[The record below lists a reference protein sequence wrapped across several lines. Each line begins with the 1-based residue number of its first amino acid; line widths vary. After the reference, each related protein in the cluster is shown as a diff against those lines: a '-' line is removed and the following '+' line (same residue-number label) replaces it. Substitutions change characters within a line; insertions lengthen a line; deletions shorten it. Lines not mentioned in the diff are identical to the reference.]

1 MKRFAALVVGCLI
14 SAATVA
20 QPLVDGIGFLKIGDS
35 EQYVK
40 QMIAKKQGKKP
51 RLLKGDDLY
60 PSSYGWL
67 YEDLALTEDFTAPI
81 ILMKFHQGRL
91 YHIAVDYTLDAYD
104 LRDVGSVKRA
114 IEDRDEAFHIA
125 KALTDKYGIKSVEEE
140 AINSSSCIDVKE
152 AERFIIVLPSIEGV
166 NAGIAENFLDDLSGN
181 PLSGSNLYLY
191 DRRRCPDNA
200 ISVMVYDKNVSDE
213 VEKIENRLQDEKK
226 EKEEAEKRAIEEE
239 ERLQWEE
246 SIKKI

>member
-1 MKRFAALVVGCLI
+1 MKRFAALVVGCLV

-51 RLLKGDDLY
+51 RLLKGDGLY
-60 PSSYGWL
+60 PSSYRWV

-81 ILMKFHQGRL
+81 IFMKFHQGRL
-91 YHIAVDYTLDAYD
+91 YHIAVHYTLDAYN
-104 LRDVGSVKRA
+104 LRDRGDVARA
-114 IEDRDEAFHIA
+114 VEDRNEVFNIA
-125 KALTDKYGIKSVEEE
+125 KALVDKYGTEFAQKE
-140 AINSSSCIDVKE
+140 AINSQSCIHVKE

-166 NAGIAENFLDDLSGN
+166 NAGIFENFLDNLSGN
-181 PLSGSNLYLY
+181 PLSETDLYLY
-191 DRRRCPDNA
+191 DRRRCPDDA
-200 ISVMVYDKNVSDE
+200 ASIMVYDRNVSDE

-226 EKEEAEKRAIEEE
+226 EKEAAEKRAIEEE
-239 ERLQWEE
+239 ERLRWEE

>member
-91 YHIAVDYTLDAYD
+91 YHIAVDYTLNAYD

-114 IEDRDEAFHIA
+114 IEDRDEAFHIT
-125 KALTDKYGIKSVEEE
+125 KALTDKYGIESIEEE
-140 AINSSSCIDVKE
+140 AINSSSCIHVKE
-152 AERFIIVLPSIEGV
+152 AKRFIIVLPSIEGV
-166 NAGIAENFLDDLSGN
+166 NAGIVENFLDDLSGN
-181 PLSGSNLYLY
+181 PLSGRNLYLY
-191 DRRRCPDNA
+191 DLRRCPDNA
-200 ISVMVYDKNVSDE
+200 ISIMVYDSKVSDE

-226 EKEEAEKRAIEEE
+226 EKEEAEKRAFEEE

>member
-51 RLLKGDDLY
+51 RLLKGDNLY
-60 PSSYGWL
+60 PSSYRWV
-67 YEDLALTEDFTAPI
+67 YEDLALTEDFTAPE

-91 YHIAVDYTLDAYD
+91 YHIAVNYTLDAYD
-104 LRDVGSVKRA
+104 LRDMGGVARA
-114 IEDRDEAFHIA
+114 VEDRNEAFHIA
-125 KALTDKYGIKSVEEE
+125 KALTDKYGIESVEEE
-140 AINSSSCIDVKE
+140 AINSSSCIHVKE
-152 AERFIIVLPSIEGV
+152 AKRFIILLPSIEGV
-166 NAGIAENFLDDLSGN
+166 NAGIFKNFLDDLSGN
-181 PLSGSNLYLY
+181 PLSGRKLYLY

-200 ISVMVYDKNVSDE
+200 ISIMVYDSNVSDE

>member
-1 MKRFAALVVGCLI
+1 MKRFAALVVGCLV

-60 PSSYGWL
+60 PSSYVWL

-81 ILMKFHQGRL
+81 ILMRFHQGRL
-91 YHIAVDYTLDAYD
+91 YHIAVHYTLDAYD

-140 AINSSSCIDVKE
+140 AINSSSCIHVKE

-166 NAGIAENFLDDLSGN
+166 NAGIVENFLDDLSGN

-200 ISVMVYDKNVSDE
+200 ISIMIYDSKVSDE
-213 VEKIENRLQDEKK
+213 VEKIEDGLQNEKK

>member
-1 MKRFAALVVGCLI
+1 MKRFAALVVGCLV

-60 PSSYGWL
+60 PSSYVWL

-81 ILMKFHQGRL
+81 ILMRFHQGRL
-91 YHIAVDYTLDAYD
+91 YHIAVNYTLNAYD
-104 LRDVGSVKRA
+104 LRDVGSVERA

-125 KALTDKYGIKSVEEE
+125 KALTDKYGIESVEEE
-140 AINSSSCIDVKE
+140 AINSSSCIHVKE
-152 AERFIIVLPSIEGV
+152 AKRFMIVLPSIEGV
-166 NAGIAENFLDDLSGN
+166 DASIFENFLDDLSGN
-181 PLSGSNLYLY
+181 PLSGTKLYLY
-191 DRRRCPDNA
+191 DQRRCPDNE
-200 ISVMVYDKNVSDE
+200 ISIMVYDRNVSDE

-226 EKEEAEKRAIEEE
+226 EKEEAEKRVIEEE

>member
-60 PSSYGWL
+60 PSSYRWV
-67 YEDLALTEDFTAPI
+67 YEDLALTEDFTAPE

-91 YHIAVDYTLDAYD
+91 YHIAIHYTLDAYD

-114 IEDRDEAFHIA
+114 IEDRNEVFNIA
-125 KALTDKYGIKSVEEE
+125 KALTDKYGTESVEKE
-140 AINSSSCIDVKE
+140 AINSSSCIHVKE
-152 AERFIIVLPSIEGV
+152 AERFIILLPSIEGV
-166 NAGIAENFLDDLSGN
+166 NAGIFENFLDDLSGN
-181 PLSGSNLYLY
+181 PLSGRKLYLY

-200 ISVMVYDKNVSDE
+200 ISIMVYDSNVSDE

>member
-1 MKRFAALVVGCLI
+1 MKRFAALVVGCLV

-51 RLLKGDDLY
+51 KLLKGDDLY
-60 PSSYGWL
+60 PSSYRWV
-67 YEDLALTEDFTAPI
+67 YEDLALTEDFTAPE

-91 YHIAVDYTLDAYD
+91 YYIAIHYTLDAYD
-104 LRDVGSVKRA
+104 LGDMGGVARA
-114 IEDRDEAFHIA
+114 VEDRNEAFHIA
-125 KALTDKYGIKSVEEE
+125 KALTDKYGIESVEEE
-140 AINSSSCIDVKE
+140 AINSSSCIHVKE
-152 AERFIIVLPSIEGV
+152 AKRFIILLPSIEGV
-166 NAGIAENFLDDLSGN
+166 NAGIFKNFLDDLSGN
-181 PLSGSNLYLY
+181 PLSGRKLYLY

-200 ISVMVYDKNVSDE
+200 ISIMVYDSNVSDE

>member
-1 MKRFAALVVGCLI
+1 MKRFAALVVGCLV

-67 YEDLALTEDFTAPI
+67 YEDFTAPI

-91 YHIAVDYTLDAYD
+91 YHIAVNYTLNAYD

-125 KALTDKYGIKSVEEE
+125 KALTDKYGIESVEEE
-140 AINSSSCIDVKE
+140 AINSSSCIHVKE
-152 AERFIIVLPSIEGV
+152 AKRFIIVLPSIEGV
-166 NAGIAENFLDDLSGN
+166 DASIVENFLDDLSGN
-181 PLSGSNLYLY
+181 PLSGRNLYLY
-191 DRRRCPDNA
+191 DLRRCPDND
-200 ISVMVYDKNVSDE
+200 ISVMVYDSKVSDE

>member
-1 MKRFAALVVGCLI
+1 MKRFAALVVGCLV

-60 PSSYGWL
+60 PSSYRWV
-67 YEDLALTEDFTAPI
+67 YEDLALTEDFTAPE

-91 YHIAVDYTLDAYD
+91 YYIAVHYTLDAYD

-114 IEDRDEAFHIA
+114 IEDRNEVFNIA
-125 KALTDKYGIKSVEEE
+125 KALTDKYGTESVEEE
-140 AINSSSCIDVKE
+140 AINSSSCIHVKE
-152 AERFIIVLPSIEGV
+152 AERFSIVLPSIEGV
-166 NAGIAENFLDDLSGN
+166 NAGIFENFLDNLSGN
-181 PLSGSNLYLY
+181 PLSETDLYLY
-191 DRRRCPDNA
+191 DRRRCPDDA
-200 ISVMVYDKNVSDE
+200 VSIMVYDSNVSDE

>member
-51 RLLKGDDLY
+51 KLLKGDDLY
-60 PSSYGWL
+60 PSSYRWV
-67 YEDLALTEDFTAPI
+67 YEDLALTEDFTAPE

-91 YHIAVDYTLDAYD
+91 YHIAVNYTLDAYN
-104 LRDVGSVKRA
+104 LRDRGDVARA
-114 IEDRDEAFHIA
+114 VEDRDEAFYIA
-125 KALTDKYGIKSVEEE
+125 KALIDKYGIEFAQKE
-140 AINSSSCIDVKE
+140 AINSLGCTRVKE
-152 AERFIIVLPSIEGV
+152 AERFIIVLRSIEGV
-166 NAGIAENFLDDLSGN
+166 NAGIFENFLDNLSGN
-181 PLSGSNLYLY
+181 PLSGTDLYLY
-191 DRRRCPDNA
+191 DRRRCPDDA
-200 ISVMVYDKNVSDE
+200 VSIMVYDKNVSDE

>member
-51 RLLKGDDLY
+51 RLLKGDDIY
-60 PSSYGWL
+60 PSSYRWV

-91 YHIAVDYTLDAYD
+91 YHIAVHYTLDAYN
-104 LRDVGSVKRA
+104 LRDRGDVARA
-114 IEDRDEAFHIA
+114 VEDRDEVFNIA
-125 KALTDKYGIKSVEEE
+125 KALVDKYGTEFAQKEE
-140 AINSSSCIDVKE
+140 INSPSCIHVKE
-152 AERFIIVLPSIEGV
+152 AERFSIVLPSIEGV
-166 NAGIAENFLDDLSGN
+166 NAGIFENFLDNLSGN
-181 PLSGSNLYLY
+181 PLSETDLYLY
-191 DRRRCPDNA
+191 DRRRCPDDA
-200 ISVMVYDKNVSDE
+200 VSIMVYDSKVSDE

>member
-1 MKRFAALVVGCLI
+1 MKRFAALVVGCLV

-60 PSSYGWL
+60 PSSYVWL

-91 YHIAVDYTLDAYD
+91 YHIAVNYTLNAYD

-125 KALTDKYGIKSVEEE
+125 KALTDKYGIESVEEE
-140 AINSSSCIDVKE
+140 AINSSSCIHVKE
-152 AERFIIVLPSIEGV
+152 AKRFMIVLPSIEGV
-166 NAGIAENFLDDLSGN
+166 DASIVENFLDDLSGN
-181 PLSGSNLYLY
+181 PLSGTKLYLY
-191 DRRRCPDNA
+191 DQRRCPDNK
-200 ISVMVYDKNVSDE
+200 ISILVYDRNVSDE
-213 VEKIENRLQDEKK
+213 VEKIEDRLQDEKK
-226 EKEEAEKRAIEEE
+226 EKEAAEKRAIEEE

>member
-51 RLLKGDDLY
+51 KLLKGDDLY
-60 PSSYGWL
+60 PSSYRWV
-67 YEDLALTEDFTAPI
+67 YEDLALTEDFTAPE

-91 YHIAVDYTLDAYD
+91 YHIAVNYTLDAYN
-104 LRDVGSVKRA
+104 LRDRGDVARA
-114 IEDRDEAFHIA
+114 VEDRDEAFYIA
-125 KALTDKYGIKSVEEE
+125 KALIDKYGIEFAQKE
-140 AINSSSCIDVKE
+140 AINSLGCTRVKE
-152 AERFIIVLPSIEGV
+152 AERFIIVLRSIEGV
-166 NAGIAENFLDDLSGN
+166 NAGIFENFLDNLSGN
-181 PLSGSNLYLY
+181 PLSETDLYLY
-191 DRRRCPDNA
+191 DRRRCPDDA
-200 ISVMVYDKNVSDE
+200 VSIMVFDKNVSDE
-213 VEKIENRLQDEKK
+213 VEKIEDRLQDEKK
-226 EKEEAEKRAIEEE
+226 EKEAAEKRAIEEE
-239 ERLQWEE
+239 ERLRWEE

>member
-51 RLLKGDDLY
+51 RLLKGDDIY
-60 PSSYGWL
+60 PSSYRWV
-67 YEDLALTEDFTAPI
+67 YEDLALTEDFTAPE

-91 YHIAVDYTLDAYD
+91 YHIAIHYTLDAYD

-114 IEDRDEAFHIA
+114 IEDRNEVFNIA
-125 KALTDKYGIKSVEEE
+125 KALTDKYGTEFVEKE
-140 AINSSSCIDVKE
+140 AINSSSCIHVKE
-152 AERFIIVLPSIEGV
+152 AERFIILLPSIEGV
-166 NAGIAENFLDDLSGN
+166 NAAIFENFLDDLSGN
-181 PLSGSNLYLY
+181 PLSGRKLYLY

-200 ISVMVYDKNVSDE
+200 ISIMVYDSNVSDE

>member
-1 MKRFAALVVGCLI
+1 MRRFAALVVGCLV

-51 RLLKGDDLY
+51 RLLKGDNLY
-60 PSSYGWL
+60 PSSYRWV
-67 YEDLALTEDFTAPI
+67 YEDLALTEDFTAPE

-91 YHIAVDYTLDAYD
+91 YHIAVHYTLDAYD

-125 KALTDKYGIKSVEEE
+125 KALTDKYGIESVEEE
-140 AINSSSCIDVKE
+140 AINSSSCIHVKE
-152 AERFIIVLPSIEGV
+152 AKRFMIVLPSIEGV
-166 NAGIAENFLDDLSGN
+166 DAGIVENFLDDLSGN

>member
-1 MKRFAALVVGCLI
+1 MKRFAAWVVGCLV

-51 RLLKGDDLY
+51 RLLKGDNLY

-91 YHIAVDYTLDAYD
+91 YHIAVNYTLNAYD

-125 KALTDKYGIKSVEEE
+125 KALTDKYGIESVEEE
-140 AINSSSCIDVKE
+140 AINSSSCIHVKE
-152 AERFIIVLPSIEGV
+152 AKRFMIVLPSIEGV
-166 NAGIAENFLDDLSGN
+166 DASIFEDFLDDLSGN
-181 PLSGSNLYLY
+181 PLSGVNLYLY

-200 ISVMVYDKNVSDE
+200 ISIMVYDRNVSDE

>member
-1 MKRFAALVVGCLI
+1 MKRFAALVVGCLV

-91 YHIAVDYTLDAYD
+91 YHIAVNYTLNAYD

-125 KALTDKYGIKSVEEE
+125 KALTDKYGIESVEEE
-140 AINSSSCIDVKE
+140 AINSSSCIHVKE
-152 AERFIIVLPSIEGV
+152 AKRFIIVLPSIEGV
-166 NAGIAENFLDDLSGN
+166 DASILENFLDDLSGN
-181 PLSGSNLYLY
+181 PLSGRNLYLY
-191 DRRRCPDNA
+191 DRRRCPDNE
-200 ISVMVYDKNVSDE
+200 ISIMVYDSKVSDE

>member
-51 RLLKGDDLY
+51 RLLKGDNLY
-60 PSSYGWL
+60 PSSYRWV
-67 YEDLALTEDFTAPI
+67 YEDLALTEDFTAPE

-91 YHIAVDYTLDAYD
+91 YHIAVNYTLDAYD
-104 LRDVGSVKRA
+104 LRDRGGVARA
-114 IEDRDEAFHIA
+114 VEDRNEAFHIA
-125 KALTDKYGIKSVEEE
+125 KALVDKYGIEFVEEE
-140 AINSSSCIDVKE
+140 AINSSGCIHVKE
-152 AERFIIVLPSIEGV
+152 AKRFIIALPSIEGV
-166 NAGIAENFLDDLSGN
+166 DAGIFKNFLNDLSGN
-181 PLSGSNLYLY
+181 PLSEINLYLY
-191 DRRRCPDNA
+191 DRRRCPDNE
-200 ISVMVYDKNVSDE
+200 IYIMVYDKNVSDE
-213 VEKIENRLQDEKK
+213 VKKIEDGLQNEKK
-226 EKEEAEKRAIEEE
+226 EKEEAEKQAIEEK

>member
-1 MKRFAALVVGCLI
+1 MKRFAALVVGCLV
-14 SAATVA
+14 SAAAVA

-60 PSSYGWL
+60 PSSYGWV

-91 YHIAVDYTLDAYD
+91 YYIVVHYTLDAYN
-104 LRDVGSVKRA
+104 LRDMGGVARA
-114 IEDRDEAFHIA
+114 IEDRNEAFHIA
-125 KALTDKYGIKSVEEE
+125 KALTDKYGTEFTQKE
-140 AINSSSCIDVKE
+140 AINSPSCIHVKE
-152 AERFIIVLPSIEGV
+152 AERFITILPSIEGV
-166 NAGIAENFLDDLSGN
+166 DAAIFENYLDDLSGN
-181 PLSGSNLYLY
+181 PLSGTNLYLY
-191 DRRRCPDNA
+191 DRRRCPDNE
-200 ISVMVYDKNVSDE
+200 ISIMVYDRNVSDE
-213 VEKIENRLQDEKK
+213 VKKIENRLQDEKK

>member
-1 MKRFAALVVGCLI
+1 MKRFAALVVGCLV

-60 PSSYGWL
+60 PSSYRWV

-91 YHIAVDYTLDAYD
+91 YHIAVHYTLDAYN
-104 LRDVGSVKRA
+104 LRDRGDVARA
-114 IEDRDEAFHIA
+114 VEDRDEVFNIA
-125 KALTDKYGIKSVEEE
+125 KALVDKYGTEFAQIEEL
-140 AINSSSCIDVKE
+140 NSPSCMHVIE
-152 AERFIIVLPSIEGV
+152 AERFSIVLPSIEGV
-166 NAGIAENFLDDLSGN
+166 NAGIFENFLDNLSGN
-181 PLSGSNLYLY
+181 PLSETDLYLY
-191 DRRRCPDNA
+191 DRRRCPDDA
-200 ISVMVYDKNVSDE
+200 VSIMVYDSKVSDE

>member
-1 MKRFAALVVGCLI
+1 MKRFAALVVGCLV

-60 PSSYGWL
+60 PSSYRWV
-67 YEDLALTEDFTAPI
+67 YEDLALTEDFTAPE

-91 YHIAVDYTLDAYD
+91 YYIAVHYTLDAYD
-104 LRDVGSVKRA
+104 LGDMGGVARA
-114 IEDRDEAFHIA
+114 VEDRNEAFHIA
-125 KALTDKYGIKSVEEE
+125 KALTDKYGIESVEEE
-140 AINSSSCIDVKE
+140 AINSSSCIHVKE
-152 AERFIIVLPSIEGV
+152 AKRFIILLPSIEGV
-166 NAGIAENFLDDLSGN
+166 NAGIFKNFLDDLSGN

-191 DRRRCPDNA
+191 DRRRCPDNE
-200 ISVMVYDKNVSDE
+200 IYIMVYDSNVSDE

>member
-1 MKRFAALVVGCLI
+1 MKRFAALVVGCLV

-51 RLLKGDDLY
+51 KLLKGDDLY
-60 PSSYGWL
+60 PSSYRWV
-67 YEDLALTEDFTAPI
+67 YEDLALTEDFTAPE

-91 YHIAVDYTLDAYD
+91 YYIAVHYTLDAYN
-104 LRDVGSVKRA
+104 LRDRGGVARA
-114 IEDRDEAFHIA
+114 VEDRNEVFNIA
-125 KALTDKYGIKSVEEE
+125 KALVDKYGTEFAQKE
-140 AINSSSCIDVKE
+140 AINSPSCIHVKE
-152 AERFIIVLPSIEGV
+152 AERFSIVLPSIEGV
-166 NAGIAENFLDDLSGN
+166 NAGIFENFLDNLSGN
-181 PLSGSNLYLY
+181 PLSETDLYLY
-191 DRRRCPDNA
+191 DRRRCPDDA
-200 ISVMVYDKNVSDE
+200 VSIMVYDSNVSDE
-213 VEKIENRLQDEKK
+213 VEKIENGLQDEKK
-226 EKEEAEKRAIEEE
+226 EKEAAEKRAIEEE

>member
-1 MKRFAALVVGCLI
+1 MKRFAALVVGCLV

-60 PSSYGWL
+60 PSSYRWV
-67 YEDLALTEDFTAPI
+67 YEDLALTEDFTAPE

-91 YHIAVDYTLDAYD
+91 YHIAIHYTLDAYD

-114 IEDRDEAFHIA
+114 IEDRNEVFNIA
-125 KALTDKYGIKSVEEE
+125 KALTDKYGTESVEKE
-140 AINSSSCIDVKE
+140 AINSSSCIHVKE
-152 AERFIIVLPSIEGV
+152 AERFIILLPSIEGV
-166 NAGIAENFLDDLSGN
+166 NAGIFENFLDDLSGN
-181 PLSGSNLYLY
+181 PLSGRKLYLY

-200 ISVMVYDKNVSDE
+200 ISIMVYDSNVSDE

>member
-1 MKRFAALVVGCLI
+1 MKRFAALVVGCLV

-60 PSSYGWL
+60 PSSYVWL

-81 ILMKFHQGRL
+81 ILMRFHQGRL
-91 YHIAVDYTLDAYD
+91 YYIAVHYTLDAYN

-114 IEDRDEAFHIA
+114 IEDRNEVFNIA
-125 KALTDKYGIKSVEEE
+125 KALTDKYGTESVEEE

-166 NAGIAENFLDDLSGN
+166 NAGIFENFLDDLSGN
-181 PLSGSNLYLY
+181 PLSGRNLYLY

-200 ISVMVYDKNVSDE
+200 ISIMVYDSKVSDE

-226 EKEEAEKRAIEEE
+226 EKEEAEKRAFEEE

>member
-1 MKRFAALVVGCLI
+1 MKRFAALVVGCLV

-60 PSSYGWL
+60 PSSYVWL

-81 ILMKFHQGRL
+81 ILMRFHQGRL
-91 YHIAVDYTLDAYD
+91 YHIAVNYTLNAYD
-104 LRDVGSVKRA
+104 LRDMGGVARA

-125 KALTDKYGIKSVEEE
+125 KALTDKYGIESVEEE
-140 AINSSSCIDVKE
+140 AINSSSCIHVKE
-152 AERFIIVLPSIEGV
+152 AKRFMIVLPSIEGV
-166 NAGIAENFLDDLSGN
+166 DASIFENFLDDLSGN
-181 PLSGSNLYLY
+181 PLSGTKLYLY
-191 DRRRCPDNA
+191 DQRRCPDNE
-200 ISVMVYDKNVSDE
+200 ISIMVYDRNVSDE

-226 EKEEAEKRAIEEE
+226 EKEEAEKRVIEEE

>member
-60 PSSYGWL
+60 PSSYRSL

-91 YHIAVDYTLDAYD
+91 YYIAVHYTLDAYN

-114 IEDRDEAFHIA
+114 IEDRNEVFNIA
-125 KALTDKYGIKSVEEE
+125 KALTDKYGTESVEEE

-166 NAGIAENFLDDLSGN
+166 NAGIFENFLDDLSGN
-181 PLSGSNLYLY
+181 PLSGRNLYLY

-200 ISVMVYDKNVSDE
+200 ISIMVYDSKVSDE

-226 EKEEAEKRAIEEE
+226 EKEEAEKRAFEEE

>member
-1 MKRFAALVVGCLI
+1 MKRFAALVVGCLV

-20 QPLVDGIGFLKIGDS
+20 QPLVDGIGFLKIGNS

-60 PSSYGWL
+60 PSSYRWL
-67 YEDLALTEDFTAPI
+67 YEDLALTEDFTAPE

-91 YHIAVDYTLDAYD
+91 YHIAIHYTLDAYD

-114 IEDRDEAFHIA
+114 IEDRNEVFNIA
-125 KALTDKYGIKSVEEE
+125 KALTDKYGTESVEKE
-140 AINSSSCIDVKE
+140 AINSSSCIHVKE
-152 AERFIIVLPSIEGV
+152 AERFIILLPSIEGV
-166 NAGIAENFLDDLSGN
+166 NAGIFENFLDDLSGN
-181 PLSGSNLYLY
+181 PLSGTKLYLY

-200 ISVMVYDKNVSDE
+200 ISIMVYDRNVSDE
-213 VEKIENRLQDEKK
+213 VEKIEDRLQDEKK
-226 EKEEAEKRAIEEE
+226 EKEAAEKRAIEEE
-239 ERLQWEE
+239 ERLRWEE

>member
-1 MKRFAALVVGCLI
+1 MKRFAALVVGCLV

-60 PSSYGWL
+60 PSSYRWV
-67 YEDLALTEDFTAPI
+67 YEDLALTEDFTAPE

-91 YHIAVDYTLDAYD
+91 YHIVVHYTLDAYD

-125 KALTDKYGIKSVEEE
+125 KALTDKYGIESVEEE
-140 AINSSSCIDVKE
+140 AINSPSCIHVKE
-152 AERFIIVLPSIEGV
+152 AKRFMIVLPSIEGV
-166 NAGIAENFLDDLSGN
+166 NASIFEDFLDDLSGN
-181 PLSGSNLYLY
+181 PLIGSNLYLY
-191 DRRRCPDNA
+191 DRRRCPDNK
-200 ISVMVYDKNVSDE
+200 IFIMVYDRNVSDE
-213 VEKIENRLQDEKK
+213 VKKIENRLQDEKK

>member
-1 MKRFAALVVGCLI
+1 MKRFAALVVGCLV

-60 PSSYGWL
+60 PSSYVWL

-81 ILMKFHQGRL
+81 ILMRFHQGRL
-91 YHIAVDYTLDAYD
+91 YHIAVNYTLNAYD

-125 KALTDKYGIKSVEEE
+125 KALTDKYGIESVEEE
-140 AINSSSCIDVKE
+140 AINSSSCIHVKE

-166 NAGIAENFLDDLSGN
+166 DASIVENFLEDLSGN
-181 PLSGSNLYLY
+181 PLIGRNLYLY

-200 ISVMVYDKNVSDE
+200 ISIMVYDNKVSDE

>member
-1 MKRFAALVVGCLI
+1 MKRFAALVVGCLV

-91 YHIAVDYTLDAYD
+91 YHIAVNYTLNAYD

-125 KALTDKYGIKSVEEE
+125 KALIDKYGIEFVEEE
-140 AINSSSCIDVKE
+140 AINSLGCTRVKE
-152 AERFIIVLPSIEGV
+152 AERFIIVLRSIEGV
-166 NAGIAENFLDDLSGN
+166 HAGIFENFLNDFLGK
-181 PLSGSNLYLY
+181 PLGGRNLYLY
-191 DRRRCPDNA
+191 DRGRCPDNE
-200 ISVMVYDKNVSDE
+200 ISIMVYDSNVYDE

>member
-1 MKRFAALVVGCLI
+1 MKRFAALVVGCLV

-60 PSSYGWL
+60 PSSYRWL
-67 YEDLALTEDFTAPI
+67 YEDLALTEDFTAPE

-91 YHIAVDYTLDAYD
+91 YHIAVNYTLNAYD

-114 IEDRDEAFHIA
+114 IEDRNEVFNIA
-125 KALTDKYGIKSVEEE
+125 KALTDKYGTESVEKE
-140 AINSSSCIDVKE
+140 AINSSSCIHVKE
-152 AERFIIVLPSIEGV
+152 AERFIILLPSIEGV
-166 NAGIAENFLDDLSGN
+166 NAGIFENFLDDLSGN
-181 PLSGSNLYLY
+181 PLSGTKLYLY

-200 ISVMVYDKNVSDE
+200 ISIMVYDRNVSDE
-213 VEKIENRLQDEKK
+213 VEKIEDRLQDEKK
-226 EKEEAEKRAIEEE
+226 EKEAAEKRAIEEE
-239 ERLQWEE
+239 ERLRWEE

>member
-51 RLLKGDDLY
+51 KLLKGDDLY
-60 PSSYGWL
+60 PSSYRWV
-67 YEDLALTEDFTAPI
+67 YEDLALTEDFTAPE

-91 YHIAVDYTLDAYD
+91 YHIAIHYTLDAYN
-104 LRDVGSVKRA
+104 LRDRGGVARA
-114 IEDRDEAFHIA
+114 IEDRDEAFYIA
-125 KALTDKYGIKSVEEE
+125 KALIDKYGIEFAQKE
-140 AINSSSCIDVKE
+140 AINSLGCTRVKE
-152 AERFIIVLPSIEGV
+152 AERFIIVLRSIEGV
-166 NAGIAENFLDDLSGN
+166 NAGIFENFLDNLSGN
-181 PLSGSNLYLY
+181 PLSETDLYLY
-191 DRRRCPDNA
+191 DRRRCPDDA
-200 ISVMVYDKNVSDE
+200 VSIMVYDSNVSDE
-213 VEKIENRLQDEKK
+213 VEKIENGLQDEKK
-226 EKEEAEKRAIEEE
+226 EKEEAEKRAIEEK

>member
-1 MKRFAALVVGCLI
+1 MKRFAALVVGCLV
-14 SAATVA
+14 SVAAVA

-60 PSSYGWL
+60 PSSYRWV
-67 YEDLALTEDFTAPI
+67 YEDLALTEDFTAPE

-91 YHIAVDYTLDAYD
+91 YHIAVHYTLDAYN
-104 LRDVGSVKRA
+104 LRDRGDVARA
-114 IEDRDEAFHIA
+114 VEDRDEVFNIA
-125 KALTDKYGIKSVEEE
+125 KALVDKYGTEFAQKE
-140 AINSSSCIDVKE
+140 AINSPSCIHVKE
-152 AERFIIVLPSIEGV
+152 AERFSIVLPSIEGV
-166 NAGIAENFLDDLSGN
+166 NAGIFENFLDNLSGN
-181 PLSGSNLYLY
+181 PLSETDLYLY
-191 DRRRCPDNA
+191 DRRRCPDDA
-200 ISVMVYDKNVSDE
+200 VSIMVYDSKVSDE

>member
-1 MKRFAALVVGCLI
+1 MKRFAALVVGCLV

-166 NAGIAENFLDDLSGN
+166 NAGIVENFLDDLSGN